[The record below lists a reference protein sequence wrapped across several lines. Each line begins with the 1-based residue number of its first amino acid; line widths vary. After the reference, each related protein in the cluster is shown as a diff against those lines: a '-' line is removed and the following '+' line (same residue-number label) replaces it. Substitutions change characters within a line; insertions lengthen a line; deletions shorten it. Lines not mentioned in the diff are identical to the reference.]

1 MIGLGTVA
9 IILGVFS
16 VFIALSG
23 LIPPF
28 VIKDFLVSLRTRGL
42 WRYVAPIIAGILF
55 HYLTPLPA
63 IAGSIV
69 FLISP
74 RRRESLTKL
83 SNALK
88 QSDPARA
95 LGPEWEGVFR
105 DFVQGRETLAVKR
118 ARARFPITSAVLCAI
133 AQTRNPEQ
141 IAIIKSLLQSAERE
155 SASIRTQIQSLLV
168 AKAVIPIS
176 ATFTWYILST
186 NQLITQEMSTLAL
199 IYQLAAV
206 LVYELGISWI
216 ESMSPTV

>member
-1 MIGLGTVA
+1 MIDLGTVA
-9 IILGVFS
+9 IILGALS
-16 VFIALSG
+16 VFIALSS

-42 WRYVAPIIAGILF
+42 WRYVAPIMAGILF

-63 IAGSIV
+63 IAGSMV
-69 FLISP
+69 FLMFP

-88 QSDPARA
+88 QSDPARV
-95 LGPEWEGVFR
+95 LGPEWESVFR
-105 DFVQGRETLAVKR
+105 DFVQGRETLAVKY
-118 ARARFPITSAVLCAI
+118 ARVQFPITSAVLCAV

-155 SASIRTQIQSLLV
+155 SASIRTQMQSLLV

-176 ATFTWYILST
+176 ATVTWYILST

-199 IYQLAAV
+199 IYQLVAV

-216 ESMSPTV
+216 ESISPTV